1 MIDSRIIQHS
11 GARWGGVRVD
21 RWHLSPGEM
30 PETVT
35 PAHEINIPVAG
46 SFTSL
51 KHTAAGGSRWGHSR
65 VGRVYLSPAGQP
77 VSASWREELECL
89 TIMIDPRTL
98 ALAASESGAGG
109 EVELRDICDVEDPLI
124 EQIGFSLLA
133 EAAAQE
139 PFGRLYAE
147 TMTHALAVHLLRR
160 YGVSGRRR
168 ETFRGGLAG
177 SKLRRATEFI
187 DEHLESDLSLADIAA
202 SAGLSRYHFA
212 RAFKRATGLTP
223 QRYLIERRIE
233 RAGRLLAE
241 SELPLVE
248 VAARAGF
255 KNQSH
260 FTTLFRRLKRVTPG
274 AWREAHSRK

>member
-11 GARWGGVRVD
+11 GARLEGVRVD

-30 PETVT
+30 PETAS

-51 KHTAAGGSRWGHSR
+51 KHTATGGSQWGHSR
-65 VGRVYLSPAGQP
+65 VGRVYFVPAGQP
-77 VSASWREELECL
+77 VSASWRGELECL
-89 TIMIDPRTL
+89 TIMIDPRLIAQT
-98 ALAASESGAGG
+98 ASESGVAGA
-109 EVELRDICDVEDPLI
+109 VELGEICDVEDPLI
-124 EQIGFSLLA
+124 QQIGFSLLV
-133 EAAAQE
+133 ETAAKE

-147 TMTHALAVHLLRR
+147 TLTHALAVHLLRR
-160 YGVSGRRR
+160 YGVNRHPH

-187 DEHLESDLSLADIAA
+187 DEHLESDLTLADIAA
-202 SAGLSRYHFA
+202 SVGLSRYHFA

-241 SELPLVE
+241 GELPIVE
-248 VAARAGF
+248 VAARSGF

>member
-11 GARWGGVRVD
+11 GARWEGIRVD
-21 RWHLSPGEM
+21 RWRLSPGEM

-51 KHTAAGGSRWGHSR
+51 KHTAAGGRCRGQSR
-65 VGRVYLSPAGQP
+65 VGRVYFIPAGQP
-77 VSASWREELECL
+77 VSASWRGELECL
-89 TIMIDPRTL
+89 TILIDPRLIAQT
-98 ALAASESGAGG
+98 ASESGFAGA
-109 EVELRDICDVEDPLI
+109 VELGEICDVEDPLVQ
-124 EQIGFSLLA
+124 QIGFSLLA
-133 EAAAQE
+133 ETAAKE

-147 TMTHALAVHLLRR
+147 TLTHALAVHLLRR
-160 YGVSGRRR
+160 YGVNRRPH
-168 ETFRGGLAG
+168 ENFRGGLAG

-187 DEHLESDLSLADIAA
+187 DAHLEADLTVADIAA
-202 SAGLSRYHFA
+202 AVGLSRYHFA
-212 RAFKRATGLTP
+212 RAFKRTTGLTP

-233 RAGRLLAE
+233 RATRLLGE

-248 VAARAGF
+248 VSARAGF

-274 AWREAHSRK
+274 AWREAHSRR